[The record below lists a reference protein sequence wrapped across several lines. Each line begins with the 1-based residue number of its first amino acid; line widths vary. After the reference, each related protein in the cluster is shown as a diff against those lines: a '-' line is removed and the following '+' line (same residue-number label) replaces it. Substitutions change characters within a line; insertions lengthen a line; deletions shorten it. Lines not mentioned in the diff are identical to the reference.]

1 MSSILDPK
9 FRYVPSHDTDIRKRF
24 MKDER
29 EWHLSLLAEI
39 QEYLENHSDVVDG
52 VDGPRPNKAMDLL
65 RDLETLIAK
74 LK

>member
-9 FRYVPSHDTDIRKRF
+9 FRYTNSLDTDLRKRF
-24 MKDER
+24 RKDEL
-29 EWHLSLLAEI
+29 EWNLTLLNEVA
-39 QEYLENHSDVVDG
+39 EYLENHSDVVDG
-52 VDGPRPNKAMDLL
+52 ADGPRPNKAMDLL